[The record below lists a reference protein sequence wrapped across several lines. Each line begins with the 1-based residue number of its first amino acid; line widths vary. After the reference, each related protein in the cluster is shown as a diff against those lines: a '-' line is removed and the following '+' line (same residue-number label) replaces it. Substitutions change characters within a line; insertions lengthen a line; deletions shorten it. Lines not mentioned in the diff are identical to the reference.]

1 MRAKHWVNQLM
12 LSGLCLGLLAESLLA
27 SSSRDI
33 ASSIK
38 NVIIRIQSPEH
49 SQIGVI
55 IAQKSDKNW
64 LLTCSSNQIEENNNL
79 EIITNDKAT
88 HTIIDR
94 EKLTIDSRSVE
105 LISFES
111 RNPYAK
117 AVSGASQLLQ
127 EGESI
132 YATGLI
138 PLEKESSFWF
148 TSGFISS
155 ISRYGFIH
163 TSPIVIE
170 ENNAIIFDHQGE
182 LIGIQCSAKSN
193 SALEKRVSEAYW
205 AIDIHNII
213 EIAYR
218 DGFSFGFSSYGIPP
232 APSNLPS
239 AY

>member
-1 MRAKHWVNQLM
+1 MRAKHWINQLM
-12 LSGLCLGLLAESLLA
+12 LSGLYLGLLAESLLA
-27 SSSRDI
+27 SPSRDI
-33 ASSIK
+33 AGSIK
-38 NVIIRIQSPEH
+38 NVIIRVQSPEY

-55 IAQKSDKNW
+55 IAQEANKNW
-64 LLTCSSNQIEENNNL
+64 LLTCSSNQIEENNDL

-94 EKLTIDSRSVE
+94 ENLTIDSRSVE

-117 AVSGASQLLQ
+117 AMLGASKVLQ

-182 LIGIQCSAKSN
+182 LIGIQCSANSN
-193 SALEKRVSEAYW
+193 PSLAKRETEAYW
-205 AIDIHNII
+205 VIEIHNIV

-218 DGFSFGFSSYGIPP
+218 EGFSFGFSSYGIPP
-232 APSNLPS
+232 APSNLPP